1 MKYQFPSWRNVIF
14 QLLVASVSVALYYY
28 TSRALQPTTELGGA
42 WQTTNYFFYLLS
54 GEIFIMLP
62 IALTGNFSRSTRYL
76 ANQGILYEILANS
89 SHKYKK
95 LIAST
100 LMLSIRECT
109 STVMILFIAC
119 VFFDFRF
126 SLTGGALALL
136 LLVSSLPL
144 FLFLGATLGSLTLYF
159 GRGDGVVTAY
169 TLLLTV
175 VSGLY
180 FPIDVFPHALQIAI
194 KALIPHAIYI
204 SAIRTTL
211 LTGSMQLMH
220 ALLIAQFIV
229 YAGIF
234 LTLSRFIF
242 NQAVVKIRRCGLPNL
257 YHP

>member
-1 MKYQFPSWRNVIF
+1 MKYQFPSWRNVVF
-14 QLLVASVSVALYYY
+14 QLLIASVSVAIYYY
-28 TSRALQPTTELGGA
+28 TSQALQPTADLGGE
-42 WQTTNYFFYLLS
+42 WKNMNYFFYLVS

-89 SHKYKK
+89 SYKYQK

-109 STVMILFIAC
+109 STVMMLLVAC
-119 VFFDFRF
+119 VFFNFRF
-126 SLTGGALALL
+126 SPAGGALALL

-159 GRGDGVVTAY
+159 GRGDGFVAAF
-169 TLLLTV
+169 TLLLTI

-180 FPIDVFPHALQIAI
+180 FPIDVFPNALQIAI
-194 KALIPHAIYI
+194 KALIPHANYI
-204 SAIRTTL
+204 SAIRTFL
-211 LTGSMQLMH
+211 STGSMQLEH
-220 ALLIAQFIV
+220 AVLFGQFIV

-234 LTLSRFIF
+234 YVLSRFIF
-242 NQAVVKIRRCGLPNL
+242 KMAVFKIRRSGLPNL